1 MISIRESEYREGDT
15 AIREIVVKI
24 FSITFY
30 RKVETTTNRTV
41 VESLTS
47 FEKNKVKVKGFRHY
61 EAED

>member
-30 RKVETTTNRTV
+30 KKSGN
-41 VESLTS
+41 
-47 FEKNKVKVKGFRHY
+47 Y
-61 EAED
+61 Y